1 MMRAEGRPGPR
12 TLPDALPLPE
22 STPPPAPSVT
32 PPQDDGVRWL
42 ALLIRQGLL
51 LINAGIEARYGL
63 KRTQRGDLS
72 Q

>member
-1 MMRAEGRPGPR
+1 MMRATEQPR
-12 TLPDALPLPE
+12 TLPEPLPQPE
-22 STPPPAPSVT
+22 QGPPPAPAAI

-63 KRTQRGDLS
+63 KRTPRGDLS